1 MKLFKTNNGSVDT
14 IIANYAA
21 TGCRMTTGIAFSR
34 QNDAGSRAELRKSR
48 SRLRCRLRI
57 ETSLLLKCNKT
68 SNFVLKGYMIFHA
81 DVPCL
86 ACAVC
91 SILM

>member
-34 QNDAGSRAELRKSR
+34 QNDAGSRVELRKSR

-57 ETSLLLKCNKT
+57 DTSLLLKCNEKLLI
-68 SNFVLKGYMIFHA
+68 SF
-81 DVPCL
+81 
-86 ACAVC
+86 
-91 SILM
+91 

>member
-34 QNDAGSRAELRKSR
+34 QNDADSRVELRKNLVLVYVVVLESK
-48 SRLRCRLRI
+48 RLYC
-57 ETSLLLKCNKT
+57 
-68 SNFVLKGYMIFHA
+68 
-81 DVPCL
+81 
-86 ACAVC
+86 
-91 SILM
+91 